1 MSVETLGT
9 VFAFAGGL
17 GMFLY
22 GMNVMGDGLQKAAGN
37 KMHNFLGKIT
47 SNRFLG
53 VLVGTL
59 ITAIIQSSSATTVM
73 VVGFVNAGLLN
84 LSQAAGVIMG
94 ANIGTTITSWIVSMN
109 EWEWASVLKP
119 SFFAPLLIGIGAF
132 LIMFCKSEKKKEAGE
147 ILSGLGL
154 LFIGLEFMSNAI
166 EPYSNSP
173 VFYQAFRV
181 LGKNPVFG
189 ILTGLIV
196 TALIQSSSASVGILQ
211 TLALNDV
218 VGWNSAVYITL
229 GQNMGTCVT
238 ALISSAGANR
248 TAKRAAVIH
257 FLFNFIGAVVFGLL
271 MFFIFLWNPAFANA
285 TISSVDISIFHSIF
299 NVTNTLLLF
308 PFATLLVN
316 LSGVIMKEN
325 ARNEMEDELEVMKRH
340 LDDRILETPSFALDN
355 AIKQVIHMG
364 DVTLENVKHSID
376 SLLKKDE
383 ELAKKVFEQE
393 KLIDQMENILTE
405 YLVKISNLSLSEK
418 QQLIVNHMF
427 YTIMNFER
435 IGDHAENI
443 AELAMTAIER
453 NLQFTDEAKEEM
465 KEICQTATK
474 SFENSLLTRKT
485 ENVEYIRKVV
495 KCEESVDNM
504 EEEFRESHIARLSRS
519 NCNSESGVV
528 FVDLLVNLERISDH
542 SMNIANFLID
552 ELD

>member
-211 TLALNDV
+211 TLALNGV

-285 TISSVDISIFHSIF
+285 TISSVDISIFHSIYDR
-299 NVTNTLLLF
+299 F
-308 PFATLLVN
+308 PLVY
-316 LSGVIMKEN
+316 
-325 ARNEMEDELEVMKRH
+325 
-340 LDDRILETPSFALDN
+340 F
-355 AIKQVIHMG
+355 
-364 DVTLENVKHSID
+364 
-376 SLLKKDE
+376 
-383 ELAKKVFEQE
+383 F
-393 KLIDQMENILTE
+393 
-405 YLVKISNLSLSEK
+405 
-418 QQLIVNHMF
+418 
-427 YTIMNFER
+427 
-435 IGDHAENI
+435 
-443 AELAMTAIER
+443 
-453 NLQFTDEAKEEM
+453 
-465 KEICQTATK
+465 
-474 SFENSLLTRKT
+474 
-485 ENVEYIRKVV
+485 
-495 KCEESVDNM
+495 
-504 EEEFRESHIARLSRS
+504 
-519 NCNSESGVV
+519 
-528 FVDLLVNLERISDH
+528 
-542 SMNIANFLID
+542 
-552 ELD
+552 